1 MRSDELGVMS
11 DKKKQPDFLITR
23 HPSLITSVFGAG
35 MKRQIGFRREVLL
48 VEVERWCGD
57 HACNAR
63 TRLALTKA
71 EARVY
76 TGFECASCERWNDD
90 ALSERDIPEWWEEL
104 KVASL
109 EGLRPAAGAAGG
121 AGEDEP
127 GGVVA
132 RMSDAWKELED
143 AGELG
148 DGAGEGGDSF

>member
-1 MRSDELGVMS
+1 MS
-11 DKKKQPDFLITR
+11 KRI
-23 HPSLITSVFGAG
+23 VFP
-35 MKRQIGFRREVLL
+35 REVLL

-76 TGFECASCERWNDD
+76 TGFECSRCERWNED
-90 ALSERDIPEWWEEL
+90 ALAERDIPEWWEEL

-109 EGLRPAAGAAGG
+109 EGLRPVAGTPA
-121 AGEDEP
+121 EDEP

-132 RMSDAWKELED
+132 RMSDAWKKLGES
-143 AGELG
+143 GELG
-148 DGAGEGGDSF
+148 DEGEGGGETF